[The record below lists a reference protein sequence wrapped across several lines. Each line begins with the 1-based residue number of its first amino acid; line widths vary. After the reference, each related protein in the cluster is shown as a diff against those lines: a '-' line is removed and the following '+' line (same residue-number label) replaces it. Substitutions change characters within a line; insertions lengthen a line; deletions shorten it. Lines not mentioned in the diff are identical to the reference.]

1 MHMYICAFSLI
12 KAKSSNSSNVIHVVT
27 TGIHGFYPYNY
38 LLSIRNDNLPLLI
51 RNGQAPT
58 FAFSVDA
65 KTDIIQSV
73 EEGTPGS
80 PTNGSK
86 IVISYDLHI
95 TEFKS
100 LILFDFAAGL
110 SDKDHVRLNAVFVLT
125 YTNKIHVV
133 SLFNNTLSLSLLL
146 YILPIFIS
154 IQLQSSS
161 FSACRKYRPSVH
173 TAARSSVTT
182 ARPKVN
188 I

>member
-1 MHMYICAFSLI
+1 MHMYICGFSLI

-125 YTNKIHVV
+125 FTNKIHVV
-133 SLFNNTLSLSLLL
+133 SLFNNTLSLSLIVYLTHFHQ
-146 YILPIFIS
+146 YPVTV
-154 IQLQSSS
+154 QLVLCLQEV
-161 FSACRKYRPSVH
+161 PSV
-173 TAARSSVTT
+173 
-182 ARPKVN
+182 RPYRCPVKCYHSKA
-188 I
+188 